1 VHPLWSLVVTAIVPW
16 STVFAVFVVLGFAFA
31 LLKVNRRTR
40 EIVDPLREE
49 IMQRPILYRRPH
61 TMKYL
66 INGQWSIKRLAGM
79 ELIVTEG
86 GVGMT
91 SRVLGISDVLGSQW
105 WARSLAFE
113 VDVERIA
120 RVPPLSEGSDWVV
133 IRSDDDGNAFEVAI
147 LPEGH
152 REEILTALRKAGA
165 R

>member
-1 VHPLWSLVVTAIVPW
+1 MLASIIPW
-16 STVFAVFVVLGFAFA
+16 STVFAAFVVVFFAFA

-40 EIVDPLREE
+40 KIVDPLREE
-49 IMQRPILYRRPH
+49 IMQRPILYRRSH

-66 INGQWSIKRLAGM
+66 VNGQWSIKRLAGM

-91 SRVLGISDVLGSQW
+91 SRVLGISDVVGSQW

-113 VDVERIA
+113 VNVERIA
-120 RVPPLSEGSDWVV
+120 RVPPISEGSDWVV
-133 IRSDDDGNAFEVAI
+133 IRSDEDGNAFEVAI